1 MTSRVRSDRAGSPLR
16 DPDLVN
22 MLVDRPDLLAIADAL
37 VETVQP
43 ESTGRRVEPRVRS
56 PRLQGW
62 RRRFALAV
70 ATLAAI
76 AVPTVALS
84 GTAQRFL
91 GLADRPG
98 PVLDEAQFV
107 LEAPAGDGVV
117 ARLYTSPFNRGG
129 ECVFTTFA
137 KAGSPI
143 RPVERNGGGSCART
157 MQLPPGEPFTFSVS
171 LTRLPLASWL
181 RPDPSTGP
189 RAAIDGV
196 VAPDLQAA
204 RVELQWASGSE
215 NLVFMDDY
223 FLLVTDRL
231 FNPPERDLPF
241 EVVAYDA
248 QGKEVARR
256 KVPSSSLYLG
266 DR

>member
-1 MTSRVRSDRAGSPLR
+1 MWSSGERSYLTARERS
-16 DPDLVN
+16 
-22 MLVDRPDLLAIADAL
+22 
-37 VETVQP
+37 
-43 ESTGRRVEPRVRS
+43 RRVALRVRS
-56 PRLQGW
+56 PRLQGR
-62 RRRFALAV
+62 RRRFVLAV
-70 ATLAAI
+70 AILAAI

-84 GTAQRFL
+84 GTAQRLL
-91 GLADRPG
+91 GLADDPG

-107 LEAPAGDGVV
+107 LESPAGDGVV
-117 ARLYTSPFNRGG
+117 VRLYTSPFNRGG

-143 RPVERNGGGSCART
+143 RPVERSGGGACAQT
-157 MQLPPGEPFTFSVS
+157 LQLAPGELTFSVS

-181 RPDPSTGP
+181 RTDPSTGP

-196 VAPDLQAA
+196 AAPDLEAA

-215 NLVFMDDY
+215 DFVFEDGY

-231 FNPPERDLPF
+231 FNPPEQDLPF
-241 EVVAYDA
+241 EVVVYDA

-256 KVPSSSLYLG
+256 KVPSESLYLG

>member
-1 MTSRVRSDRAGSPLR
+1 MKSRVRSDRAGSPLR
-16 DPDLVN
+16 DPDLVD

-43 ESTGRRVEPRVRS
+43 ESMGRRVEPRVRS

-70 ATLAAI
+70 AILVAI

-98 PVLDEAQFV
+98 PVLDDAQFV
-107 LEAPAGDGVV
+107 LEIPAGDGVV
-117 ARLYTSPFNRGG
+117 VRLYTSPFNRGG

-143 RPVERNGGGSCART
+143 RPVEASGGGSCGQT
-157 MQLPPGEPFTFSVS
+157 MELPPGEPFTFAVS

-189 RAAIDGV
+189 RAAIDGM

-204 RVELQWASGSE
+204 RIDLQWASGSQE
-215 NLVFMDDY
+215 FVLKDHY

-231 FNPPERDLPF
+231 FNPPEEDLPF
-241 EVVAYDA
+241 WVVAYDA
-248 QGKEVARR
+248 EGKEVARR
-256 KVPSSSLYLG
+256 KVPSNSLYLG